1 MSFWQKVVNIG
12 TSETRHETF
21 PYTQPITLVVK
32 GNSGD
37 VEINTSET
45 ITHIEVILA
54 CHGVNAVTQLADI
67 QIRYDSE
74 QHRLEVISPE
84 AKWTLLTSVDVT
96 INAPAYTTINTTTAA
111 GDINIDATAT
121 TIHCHTT
128 AGDINVHGAA
138 AQELT
143 LTTTAGDIEVAH
155 AAHQNTLQSTAGDI
169 EVAVGQPATVH
180 AKTTAGDIEVTIAR
194 GFVTD
199 VNASTLSG
207 EIKSGIQFGDTN
219 SSDEPVTVTL
229 ELTSLSGDI
238 QIKRK

>member
-21 PYTQPITLVVK
+21 PYTQPITLVIK

-37 VEINTSET
+37 IEITTSET
-45 ITHIEVILA
+45 STAIEVILD
-54 CHGVNAVTQLADI
+54 CHGMNATQQLGDI
-67 QIRYDSE
+67 QVRYDSE

-96 INAPAYTTINTTTAA
+96 INAPAYMTINTTTAA
-111 GDINIDATAT
+111 GDIDIDASAT
-121 TIHCHTT
+121 TIHCHI
-128 AGDINVHGAA
+128 DVHGAA

-155 AAHQNTLQSTAGDI
+155 VARQNTLQSTAGDI

-207 EIKSGIQFGDTN
+207 EIKSDIQFGGTGP
-219 SSDEPVTVTL
+219 SDEPVTVIL
-229 ELTSLSGDI
+229 ELTTLSGDI

>member
-1 MSFWQKVVNIG
+1 MSFWRKVVNIG

-37 VEINTSET
+37 IEITTST
-45 ITHIEVILA
+45 GTSIEVILD
-54 CHGVNAVTQLADI
+54 CHGMNATQQLGDI
-67 QIRYDSE
+67 QVRYDSG

-84 AKWTLLTSVDVT
+84 AKWTLSTSVDVT
-96 INAPAYTTINTTTAA
+96 INAPAYMTINTTTAA
-111 GDINIDATAT
+111 GDIDIDATAT
-121 TIHCHTT
+121 TIHCHTN
-128 AGDINVHGAA
+128 AGDIDVHGAA

-155 AAHQNTLQSTAGDI
+155 AARQNKLQSTAGDI

-180 AKTTAGDIEVTIAR
+180 AKTTAGDIEVIIAR
-194 GFVTD
+194 GFVTE

-207 EIKSGIQFGDTN
+207 EIKSDIQFGGTDP
-219 SSDEPVTVTL
+219 SDEPVTVTL
-229 ELTSLSGDI
+229 ELTTLSGDI

>member
-12 TSETRHETF
+12 TNETRHDTF
-21 PYTQPITLVVK
+21 PYTQPITLVVT

-37 VEINTSET
+37 IEISTST
-45 ITHIEVILA
+45 GTDIEVTLHS
-54 CHGVNAVTQLADI
+54 HGMNAAKQLADI
-67 QIRYDSE
+67 QVRYDSE
-74 QHRLEVISPE
+74 SHRLEVSAPE
-84 AKWTLLTSVDVT
+84 AKWALLTSVDVT
-96 INAPAYTTINTTTAA
+96 INAPAYMTINTTTAA
-111 GDINIDATAT
+111 GDIDIDATAT

-128 AGDINVHGAA
+128 AGDIDVHGAA

-143 LTTTAGDIEVAH
+143 LTTTAGDIAVAH
-155 AAHQNTLQSTAGDI
+155 AARQNKFQSTAGDI

-207 EIKSGIQFGDTN
+207 EISSDIQFGGTGP
-219 SSDEPVTVTL
+219 SDEPVTVVL
-229 ELTSLSGDI
+229 ELTTLSGDI

>member
-21 PYTQPITLVVK
+21 PYTQPIALMVK

-37 VEINTSET
+37 IEITTST
-45 ITHIEVILA
+45 GTSIEVILD
-54 CHGVNAVTQLADI
+54 CHGMNATQQLGNI
-67 QIRYDSE
+67 QVRYDSE

-84 AKWTLLTSVDVT
+84 AKWALLTSVDVT
-96 INAPAYTTINTTTAA
+96 INAPAYMTINATTAA
-111 GDINIDATAT
+111 GDIDIDATAT

-128 AGDINVHGAA
+128 AGDIAVHGAG

-169 EVAVGQPATVH
+169 EVAVTQPATVH
-180 AKTTAGDIEVTIAR
+180 AKTTAGDIEISIAR
-194 GFVTD
+194 GYVTD

-207 EIKSGIQFGDTN
+207 EISSDIQFGGTGT
-219 SSDEPVTVTL
+219 SDEPVTVML
-229 ELTSLSGDI
+229 ELTTLSGDI

>member
-12 TSETRHETF
+12 TNETRHETF

-37 VEINTSET
+37 IAINTSET
-45 ITHIEVILA
+45 SADIEVFVE
-54 CHGVNAVTQLADI
+54 CHGVNAAKQLADT

-74 QHRLEVISPE
+74 QHRLDVISSD
-84 AKWTLLTSVDVT
+84 AKWAVLASVDVT
-96 INAPAYTTINTTTAA
+96 INAPAYANITTTTAA
-111 GDINIDATAT
+111 GDIDINATAT

-128 AGDINVHGAA
+128 AGDIVVHRAG

-143 LTTTAGDIEVAH
+143 LTTTAGDVEVAH
-155 AAHQNTLQSTAGDI
+155 AAHQNTLKSTAGDI
-169 EVAVGQPATVH
+169 EVTVTQPATVH

-194 GFVTD
+194 GYVTD

-207 EIKSGIQFGDTN
+207 EISSDIQFGGTGT
-219 SSDEPVTVTL
+219 SDEPVTVML
-229 ELTSLSGDI
+229 ELTTLSGDI

>member
-12 TSETRHETF
+12 TSEIRHETF
-21 PYTQPITLVVK
+21 PYTQPIILVVK

-37 VEINTSET
+37 IEITTST
-45 ITHIEVILA
+45 GTSIEVKLD
-54 CHGVNAVTQLADI
+54 CHGMNATQQLGDI
-67 QIRYDSE
+67 QVRYDSE

-84 AKWTLLTSVDVT
+84 AKWTLLTSLDVT
-96 INAPAYTTINTTTAA
+96 INAPAYMTISTTTAA
-111 GDINIDATAT
+111 GDIDIDATAT

-128 AGDINVHGAA
+128 AGDIDVDGAA

-143 LTTTAGDIEVAH
+143 LTTTAGDIAVAH
-155 AAHQNTLQSTAGDI
+155 AARQNKLQSTAGDI
-169 EVAVGQPATVH
+169 EVTVGQPATVH

-207 EIKSGIQFGDTN
+207 EIKSDIQFGGTGP
-219 SSDEPVTVTL
+219 SDEPVTVTL
-229 ELTSLSGDI
+229 ELTTLSGDI